1 MQQTIQRHDR
11 TAPSVVV
18 GLFLIAA
25 GIVVLALREAGVDLA
40 GFGGAE
46 SWPIFVIVPG
56 ALLLAAAAVP
66 TPPRGIGFAIAGSI
80 VTVVGLLL
88 WYQAHSGDWESW
100 AYLWALIP
108 LAVGL
113 ALLGYGSLTHNP
125 KMVTAGLWVGGC
137 AALALVIG
145 SWAFQGVVGEQGGIW
160 SSTWWA
166 VLVIGAGALIVLR
179 GLLGGSSGNSGSQ
192 AGQSGEPPR

>member
-11 TAPSVVV
+11 SVPTLVV

-25 GIVVLALREAGVDLA
+25 GIAFLAVRQAGFDLAKVAGEAG
-40 GFGGAE
+40 
-46 SWPIFVIVPG
+46 WPLFVIVPG
-56 ALLLAAAAVP
+56 LALLVAAAVP

-113 ALLGYGSLTHNP
+113 ALLGYGMLSSNP
-125 KMVTAGLWVGGC
+125 RMITGGLWVGGC
-137 AALALVIG
+137 AALALVVGATIAQG
-145 SWAFQGVVGEQGGIW
+145 MLGHPSADWANG
-160 SSTWWA
+160 WWA
-166 VLVIGAGALIVLR
+166 VIPIVAGVVIVAR
-179 GLLGGSSGNSGSQ
+179 GLVGRGGP
-192 AGQSGEPPR
+192 GQQDVEPPR